1 MVKSDVLELLQ
12 GQQLR
17 PAITLTIAITGACN
31 LHCLHCWVEA
41 GEATSAEHVPRQIL
55 MNLITEF
62 KSLDGRAIRITGG
75 EPLCHPDWLE
85 LLELSRALGFSS
97 VSLQSN
103 GMLFS
108 DENVAAL
115 HELDFDG
122 LSLQISLD
130 GATPATHDLVR
141 GDGAFAEVLAGL
153 GKLAAAGLTRR
164 VTLFFTEMRHNLD
177 ELPALLEIAAGF
189 GIGAVV
195 SGTLLSGGRA
205 AVTTSIAPPDA
216 EQYLRL
222 LGRYDSDSRFR
233 ETSDHIG
240 NSAALKWRSTD
251 TARTECC
258 TFVENP
264 YITPDGRLYP
274 CLMCHTDAFAV
285 SGVFEKTL
293 ATALAE
299 GALIWPEL
307 QQISRSRAEA
317 IPQCR
322 DCPGAAACAGG
333 CMGRALG
340 ACGDPMAADD
350 RCEIRR
356 LIYRRR

>member
-1 MVKSDVLELLQ
+1 MVKSDVLELLK

-17 PAITLTIAITGACN
+17 LPITLTIAITGACN

-41 GEATSAEHVPRQIL
+41 GEVTSAEHVPRLIL
-55 MNLITEF
+55 INLITEF

-85 LLELSRALGFSS
+85 LMELSRTLGFSR
-97 VSLQSN
+97 VSLQTN
-103 GMLFS
+103 GMLFT
-108 DENVAAL
+108 DDNVAAL
-115 HELDFDG
+115 TKLDFDG

-130 GATPATHDLVR
+130 GATPASHDLVR
-141 GDGAFAEVLAGL
+141 GEGSYDEVHTGL
-153 GKLAAAGLTRR
+153 SKLAAAGLSRR

-177 ELPALLEIAAGF
+177 ELPALLEIADRF

-205 AVTTSIAPPDA
+205 AAAISIAAPDA
-216 EQYLRL
+216 DQYLRL
-222 LGRYDSDSRFR
+222 LQRYDSDSRFR
-233 ETSDHIG
+233 ETYDRIG
-240 NSAALKWRSTD
+240 NSAALKWHSID
-251 TARTECC
+251 SARTECC

-274 CLMCHTDAFAV
+274 CLMCHAEAFAV
-285 SGVFEKTL
+285 SGAFEKTL

-299 GALIWPEL
+299 GALLWTEL
-307 QQISRSRAEA
+307 QQISRNRAGS
-317 IPQCR
+317 ISQCR
-322 DCPGAAACAGG
+322 ECQGESACAGG

-356 LIYRRR
+356 LTYQHS